1 MEAGSISVTRTLP
14 IDGALL
20 SDVLLRLRRDAGPG
34 PLRWTLGDRGS
45 AEVDASFTS
54 SGSTWTTTARV
65 WDAGGLA
72 VAGVALRLDPTG
84 TDSVQLT
91 LQPTSALTPFWQ
103 ERTEELLELAH
114 AAIDELS
121 EEMLWHASR
130 AGVSTGT

>member
-45 AEVDASFTS
+45 AEVDARFTS
-54 SGSTWTTTARV
+54 SGATWTTTARV

-114 AAIDELS
+114 AA
-121 EEMLWHASR
+121 
-130 AGVSTGT
+130 